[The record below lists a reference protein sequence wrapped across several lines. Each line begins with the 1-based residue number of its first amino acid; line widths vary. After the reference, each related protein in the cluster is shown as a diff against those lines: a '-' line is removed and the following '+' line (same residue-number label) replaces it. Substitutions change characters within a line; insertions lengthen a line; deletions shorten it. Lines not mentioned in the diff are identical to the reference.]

1 MIKILIV
8 EDEAVTALGLRNC
21 VERLGYVVS
30 SMADS
35 GEEALRKVEEQAPD
49 LALMD
54 IMLRGEMDGIEAAR
68 KIQSRLDIPIIFL
81 TAFDDGKML
90 ERAKSAGPFGYI
102 VKPFDER
109 TLHSTIEMALHKHG
123 LEKELKWAR
132 KEAETATELKDKFVS
147 LVAHDLRSP
156 FGTILSYLK
165 LIMSDAANP
174 LCEDHRKLMERVVSQ
189 GDRLLGMIQELLD
202 ISRIKTGKIRP
213 KLKFCDAHLFGA
225 AISEN
230 FKREAKKKEIELA
243 CRIPARTRIYAD
255 HELFSQVIKNL
266 VSNAIKFC
274 KKGDSVTLFVPTA
287 EPSTIA
293 VKDTGA
299 GIEEERHAALF
310 QYEEHTSTTGT
321 AGERGT
327 GLGLPLSRD
336 IMLAHGGALEFE
348 STPGTGSVFYA
359 RLPFVRPSILI
370 VDDDAET
377 RLMLRKLL
385 KNMDADILEA
395 GNGRDALNELAGN
408 KAHLVLTDIKMPE
421 LDGFELVEN
430 IRNNPGLKELPV
442 IVLTAD
448 NSEKTREK
456 IFRLGADDFVSKPV
470 TREDLIPRIGRYI
483 GSFGN

>member
-1 MIKILIV
+1 V
-8 EDEAVTALGLRNC
+8 
-21 VERLGYVVS
+21 
-30 SMADS
+30 DS
-35 GEEALRKVEEQAPD
+35 GEGALQKVEERVPD

-54 IMLRGEMDGIEAAR
+54 IMLKGEMDGIETAG
-68 KIQSRLDIPIIFL
+68 KIRAMVDIPVIFI

-123 LEKELKWAR
+123 LEKELRRAR
-132 KEAETATELKDKFVS
+132 KEAEMATELKDKFVS

-156 FGTILSYLK
+156 FGTILGYLK
-165 LIMSDAANP
+165 LIMNDSANP
-174 LCEDHRKLMERVVSQ
+174 LCEDHREMMERVVSQ
-189 GDRLLGMIQELLD
+189 GERLVDMIQELLD

-213 KLKFCDAHLFGA
+213 KLKFYDAHFFGS

-230 FKREAKKKEIELA
+230 FKREAGKKGIELA
-243 CRIPARTRIYAD
+243 CNIPAQTRIYAD
-255 HELFSQVIKNL
+255 YDLFFQVIKNL

-274 KKGDSVTLFVPTA
+274 KKGDRITVFVPPE
-287 EPSTIA
+287 EPSTVA
-293 VKDTGA
+293 VRDTGV
-299 GIEEERHAALF
+299 GIEDSRHGVLF

-336 IMLAHGGALEFE
+336 IMLAHGGTLEFE
-348 STPGTGSVFYA
+348 STPGKGSVFYA
-359 RLPFVRPSILI
+359 RLPFVRPVILI
-370 VDDDAET
+370 ADDDAWT

-385 KNMDADILEA
+385 GNMDVDILEA
-395 GNGRDALNELAGN
+395 ENGRDALNELAGN
-408 KAHLVLTDIKMPE
+408 KVHLVLTDIKMPE

-430 IRNNPGLKELPV
+430 IRNNLCLKDIPI
-442 IVLTAD
+442 IVFTAD
-448 NSEKTREK
+448 RSKKTRER
-456 IFRLGADDFVSKPV
+456 IFQLGADDFVNKPI
-470 TREDLIPRIGRYI
+470 TPEDLIPRIGRFI